1 MIFDTD
7 DFINRPLNGQCKHRI
22 PLGTV
27 CLFCE
32 NEYAQKKE
40 KDFTSKVTGHEPDP
54 KPGEKIVINLVV
66 KDLTERAIVGKEKYG
81 TFLMTKNGRD
91 ALMDAYQEA
100 LDLVMYLRQ
109 AIEERND
116 K

>member
-1 MIFDTD
+1 MSDIL
-7 DFINRPLNGQCKHRI
+7 LNGCCVHGNEIGFCKE
-22 PLGTV
+22 
-27 CLFCE
+27 CFDE
-32 NEYAQKKE
+32 E
-40 KDFTSKVTGHEPDP
+40 KIIKNKAAIHEPDP
-54 KPGEKIVINLVV
+54 IPGEKIVLDLVI
-66 KDLTERAIVGKEKYG
+66 KDLNDRAQVGKEKYG

-109 AIEERND
+109 VIEER